1 MAYSTRADCEAKGWS
16 AVRDTESSAVV
27 YCGHD
32 VDSNGYSELWTVGYQ
47 GNRKTPDFDS
57 LFTSE
62 ESRQARINRYF
73 QSVRKKE
80 KAARGLQIGRIE
92 RKINAVGEAY
102 RAFSVSA
109 DGEIIA
115 ECTICP
121 AEGQAEWDC
130 GPELR
135 ERYRAQAEERG
146 EDAEGILEG
155 YSHGAQLKR
164 AIKIEETCY
173 QSRLAERPERP
184 ERAER
189 APSSL
194 LDYVISDTLDVSDT
208 YPLPC
213 GHSVFLLEHTY
224 RDNAN
229 WQNFKTRLSLRGE
242 MEGGNSVVLTGF
254 LTQLARCDGYQPGF
268 HVCEA
273 TQQIENFIDKLDSS
287 PARFVEQHAGGIC
300 PDCAYLERDRQS
312 R

>member
-1 MAYSTRADCEAKGWS
+1 MAYSTRTDCEAKGWS

-27 YCGHD
+27 YCGHHI
-32 VDSNGYSELWTVGYQ
+32 DSHGYSELWTVGFQ
-47 GNRKTPDFDS
+47 GNRKTPDFES
-57 LFTSE
+57 LLTSE
-62 ESRQARINRYF
+62 ESRQSRIDHYF

-80 KAARGLQIGRIE
+80 KAARGLQIGQVE
-92 RKINAVGEAY
+92 RKTNTAGEAY
-102 RAFSVSA
+102 RSFTVSA

-135 ERYRAQAEERG
+135 ERYQAQAEERG

-164 AIKIEETCY
+164 AIKIEEACY
-173 QSRLAERPERP
+173 QSRLAERPER
-184 ERAER
+184 AER
-189 APSSL
+189 APSCQP
-194 LDYVISDTLDVSDT
+194 DYMISDTLDVSDL

-224 RDNAN
+224 RDPAN
-229 WQNFKTRLSLRGE
+229 WQNLKTRLSLRGE
-242 MEGGNSVVLTGF
+242 IEGGGSTVLTGF

-273 TQQIENFIDKLDSS
+273 TQQIEKFIDKLDSS
-287 PARFVEQHAGGIC
+287 PARFIEQHANGIC
-300 PDCAYLERDRQS
+300 PDCVYLENDRQA